1 MLFLTGFLISFQK
14 KNKEQANEIKTL
26 RDKVAKPKLT
36 EDERKEIID
45 AIKESLTTSPPLP
58 IDSDD
63 VDTTDLKGLLNEDLM
78 AQTMRLARLNN
89 EILFKEDRA
98 TELDTSIETL
108 KQEIKVVE
116 ELVAEKRKTATEM
129 DSEVTNK
136 RVALMDMLTRAQV
149 ERDQVQMEVQALS
162 EEKLRLQK
170 DIDAAKKLAEVSN
183 QDMVAVQKRLGEL
196 IELEKEMRLR
206 SAREILGHGMALEFD
221 EIELVEIKELREVL
235 VRLRNATPLE
245 KAIYEIYYRDKM
257 KRVVGVLGL
266 DGVSGIYRIWTVDEG
281 IERNYVGQSVN
292 IGDRWI
298 QHLKRMVGAEEPT
311 GIVLYAA
318 AKKIGVE
325 NLKWECIEKCDR
337 KDLSEREKY

>member
-36 EDERKEIID
+36 EDERKELID

-63 VDTTDLKGLLNEDLM
+63 VDTADLNGLLNEDLM

-116 ELVAEKRKTATEM
+116 ELVAEKRKTATEI
-129 DSEVTNK
+129 DAEVTNK

-170 DIDAAKKLAEVSN
+170 DIDAAKKLAEASN
-183 QDMVAVQKRLGEL
+183 QDMVAVKKRLGEL

-266 DGVSGIYRIWTVDEG
+266 DGVSGIYRI
-281 IERNYVGQSVN
+281 
-292 IGDRWI
+292 
-298 QHLKRMVGAEEPT
+298 
-311 GIVLYAA
+311 
-318 AKKIGVE
+318 
-325 NLKWECIEKCDR
+325 
-337 KDLSEREKY
+337 